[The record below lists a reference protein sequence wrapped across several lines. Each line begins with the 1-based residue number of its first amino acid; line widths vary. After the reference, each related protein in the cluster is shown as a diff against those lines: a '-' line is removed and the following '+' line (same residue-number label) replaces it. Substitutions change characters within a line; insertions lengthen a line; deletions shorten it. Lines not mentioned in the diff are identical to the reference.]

1 MLSLAE
7 QIDKMGGARNDGAA
21 LLISNFMRG
30 IAHFNLGEFVSARTL
45 LEQCLSG
52 PAYRSVIAAMTA
64 EDPHVGM
71 LVWLGVTLAHLGY
84 VEQGRGWVKEAM
96 SEVRRLEALDNL
108 DAILDVPG
116 IDGVYVGPGD
126 LGFSLGMVPK
136 LDREEPEVLQIYER
150 LIRETNKRGLYAGIH
165 CASPVYAGRMIR
177 SGFRLVTIA
186 NDSGLL
192 AKAARES
199 VAGVWA
205 EVGDFR

>member
-1 MLSLAE
+1 
-7 QIDKMGGARNDGAA
+7 
-21 LLISNFMRG
+21 
-30 IAHFNLGEFVSARTL
+30 
-45 LEQCLSG
+45 
-52 PAYRSVIAAMTA
+52 
-64 EDPHVGM
+64 
-71 LVWLGVTLAHLGY
+71 
-84 VEQGRGWVKEAM
+84 
-96 SEVRRLEALDNL
+96 
-108 DAILDVPG
+108 
-116 IDGVYVGPGD
+116 
-126 LGFSLGMVPK
+126 MVPK